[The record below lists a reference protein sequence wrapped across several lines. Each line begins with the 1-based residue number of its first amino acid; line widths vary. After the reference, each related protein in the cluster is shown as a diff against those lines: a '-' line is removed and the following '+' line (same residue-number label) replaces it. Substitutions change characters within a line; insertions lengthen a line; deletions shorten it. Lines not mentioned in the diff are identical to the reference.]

1 MPDLFQLLMPYEE
14 RWCSMMGYYNPYIDG
29 FKIHLTNQMP
39 FFDKAC
45 YERYPRYQNV
55 YDKLWVVKSQGL
67 PGGRL
72 EKLIGKEKK
81 VQYPI
86 FIKPRWGHLSASSK
100 NCFKISNE
108 EELRKYVNYPDMM
121 WSEFIDASE
130 MMTDYVLLKG
140 KIVHQITHIYSE
152 KQNGFS
158 DDYKYISPE
167 SEPPA
172 NVTEWVKHHLNEHT
186 GIVNVQ
192 YRDNKI
198 IEVGLRLARGGAYL
212 VSTENAALINNV
224 NNIFLKKEWNYNL
237 TEEMKFKPYYVYKCF
252 TKLPI
257 IYLFPQKILDK
268 FIRKKTKRPFYEYY
282 FEPTGQTGMVFFQF
296 MDDDFARGMQTKKEI
311 EKIFDQAQLIM
322 YALLA
327 FAIALVCFTSWKYK
341 NYLGFLVLLIWLTRF
356 LNPIASNY
364 KLYKAQKQ
372 SIFGGGPSKNIE
384 GEIETFDGGS
394 SPKPPSGGNTT
405 PHLG

>member
-1 MPDLFQLLMPYEE
+1 MSNLFKSLMPYEE
-14 RWCSMMGYYNPYIDG
+14 RWCSTMGYFNPYIDG
-29 FKIHLTNQMP
+29 FKTHLTNKMP

-45 YERYPRYQNV
+45 YERYPRYQHV
-55 YDKLWVVKSQGL
+55 YDKLWIVKSQGL

-72 EKLIGKEKK
+72 EQLIGKHKK

-100 NCFKISNE
+100 NCFKINSE
-108 EELRKYVNYPDMM
+108 EELIKYVHYPNMM

-130 MMTDYVLLKG
+130 LMTDYVLLKG
-140 KIVHQITHIYSE
+140 KIVHQMTCIYSE

-172 NVTEWVKHHLNEHT
+172 IITEWVKQHLNEHT

-192 YRDNKI
+192 SRDNKI

-212 VSTENAALINNV
+212 LSTENEALIKNV
-224 NNIFLKKEWNYNL
+224 NNIFLKRDWNYNL
-237 TEEMKFKPYYVYKCF
+237 TEEMKFKPFYVFKCF
-252 TKLPI
+252 TQLPI
-257 IYLFPQKILDK
+257 VYLFPQKIVDW
-268 FIRKKTKRPFYEYY
+268 FIRKKTQRPFYEYY

-296 MDDDFARGMQTKKEI
+296 MDDDFAKGMQTKLEI
-311 EKIFDQAQLIM
+311 EKKFANAQLVM
-322 YALLA
+322 YFLLA
-327 FAIALVCFTSWKYK
+327 LAIGLVGFTGWAYR
-341 NYLGFLVLLIWLTRF
+341 NYLAIVILFLWLTRF
-356 LNPIASNY
+356 LNPITANY
-364 KLYKAQKQ
+364 NLYKAQKQ
-372 SIFGGGPSKNIE
+372 SLFGGGPNDDTAN
-384 GEIETFDGGS
+384 EIETFDGG
-394 SPKPPSGGNTT
+394 KPPQTPIWGKTT